1 MTVNTSIF
9 QSLNLSSILSLNQL
23 YSYSHEILNQ
33 TSRRIALAL
42 VIMASY
48 VFVILLYQYFTN
60 SLVIANKVFIKP
72 SVYTPCLEESCITL
86 PQFTA
91 SIKNYLE
98 PNVSLIFLPGYHS
111 LSSDLFITA
120 VSNLSMY
127 SNSTLISATPTISCE
142 EQTSIAISSIDVV
155 FIGHLTF
162 VGCHGNQ
169 VTSVKSIVL
178 ENVTFINHTGSALQ
192 FSSSDAFIRGC
203 SFISNSGGSYR
214 RRPVKFT
221 DEDNIPNRILYT
233 KGGAG
238 MTLTTSSAVISD
250 CTFVGN
256 HAQMGSAIFSELY
269 SNISLSNTIFEQ
281 NFVICSIGGGGICGA
296 GAVYSGN
303 GTVLAY
309 NSTFHDNKLLI
320 RGQKPFP
327 HGGVFGLFDSV
338 FIADN
343 CHFTH
348 NGPDHVSVNRY
359 GSGYGGAI
367 HGHNS
372 TMNISNCNFVNN
384 SNASYGGAVSISNAI
399 CFITHSNFTRNSA
412 YYTGGAIYSEKA
424 SLIISNSVFFNTTV
438 ATTLLSAGGVL
449 YISDSV
455 LYNKNDN
462 IMTIINITN
471 TVFEDNKG
479 AFGGVIAVVGDVYLD
494 IVDCNFSRNHAT
506 FFGGVINKDSEGVAT
521 IIIASSLFSDN
532 SAQMCGGGMAIT
544 NSDAA
549 SNIDITLNGIQ
560 FSRNTAREGGAM
572 CIQEEITV
580 LVSNSTFV
588 ENSAEYGGAIMCTS
602 GTNNITIEGGMIDS
616 NTAQIGVIFATEES
630 SINIFGTVITNNTA
644 NRAIVYIIQGV
655 GYLSDITLTEN
666 TGSIFVY
673 FGNLTLR
680 GNTIIANGS
689 PQSNSNTTIAFDD
702 GGALIILFPE
712 GGAITT
718 VQANVAI
725 EGKCSL
731 SNNHAEN
738 GGALYATE
746 SRIHIYGAATIIHNV
761 VSESGGSIYLHQS
774 GLMCYSHCIIEI
786 VNNTS
791 GYKGGAIYA
800 TSSSISVENDGQ
812 ITFRENI
819 AAFAGGAICAEQ
831 NSKLYVMSLID
842 DVFDH
847 DTLIFFNNSANYGG
861 AVYVSDGTNSGIC
874 ASESYQIYS
883 TKTECFFQVLS
894 LQGQLFGRDNIII
907 NDMSFANNHAYISGS
922 DLFGGLLDRC
932 TISPL
937 AEKTNEQPLI
947 IDGASYFLDVSNIEQ
962 LDTISSDPVSICFCN
977 KDKQPDCGYHPPVV
991 NVKKGETFTI
1001 SLVAVDQVKK
1011 IVSNATIHSSLSSSF
1026 GGLGENRQSQT
1037 TGPGG
1042 NCTDL
1047 MFEVFSPRP
1056 SEQLILYADGP
1067 CKDAPLSQGRININ
1081 FSSCD
1086 CPIGFQQKLTTKA
1099 RSVCECECDSDLRP
1113 YVSECDPEAET
1124 ITREGDFWVDYI
1136 KSGRSFLIHPHCPY
1150 DYCKP
1155 SDEKIALNLN
1165 HDNITGADAQC
1176 ANKRSGLL
1184 CAQCS
1189 FGTSL
1194 SIGSSYCIQCPTYWP
1209 LLTVILLITSV
1220 LAGILLIGLI
1230 LSLNLTVA
1238 VGTLNGVIFYANV
1251 VAANTNSVF
1260 PPNVIIA
1267 WLNLEPGIKICFFDG
1282 LTTYWKTWLQLAFP
1296 AYLIFLIALVI
1307 LISDRSKRFSKL
1319 FEKKDPIA
1327 TLATLLLFS
1336 YAKFLHTIIAS
1347 LSGTVLKYPRID
1359 GTHDNVVVWLPDATI
1374 KYLSGNH
1381 VPLFIV
1387 AILILLAGTAYTTI
1401 LFSWQWLL
1409 RFKLFNRTPKLSLF
1423 IRAYHA
1429 PYTPKHRYWTGLLL
1443 IARIILYII
1452 FAANIEGDPKI
1463 NLMAIGVIVV
1473 SILIIRDF
1481 VEGSSQLYQK
1491 RPIEMIE
1498 IACHYNLVVLCV
1510 VSFFTLQN
1518 ESAKNVFAQISMS
1531 FTIILLL
1538 CVLLY
1543 HFFMVGVLKSK
1554 LWKQYKREREQRC
1567 LITSG
1572 TTEPATLMIEETVPS
1587 CSVVEAPKQPSVLL
1601 RGRKG
1606 GRMSSIDSA
1615 CDLRETLLDQ

>member
-1 MTVNTSIF
+1 
-9 QSLNLSSILSLNQL
+9 
-23 YSYSHEILNQ
+23 
-33 TSRRIALAL
+33 
-42 VIMASY
+42 
-48 VFVILLYQYFTN
+48 
-60 SLVIANKVFIKP
+60 
-72 SVYTPCLEESCITL
+72 
-86 PQFTA
+86 
-91 SIKNYLE
+91 
-98 PNVSLIFLPGYHS
+98 
-111 LSSDLFITA
+111 
-120 VSNLSMY
+120 
-127 SNSTLISATPTISCE
+127 
-142 EQTSIAISSIDVV
+142 
-155 FIGHLTF
+155 
-162 VGCHGNQ
+162 
-169 VTSVKSIVL
+169 
-178 ENVTFINHTGSALQ
+178 
-192 FSSSDAFIRGC
+192 
-203 SFISNSGGSYR
+203 
-214 RRPVKFT
+214 VKFT
-221 DEDNIPNRILYT
+221 DHDEDNFPNSYRVLYI
-233 KGGAG
+233 KGGAA
-238 MTLTTSSAVISD
+238 MTLTRSSVVISD
-250 CTFVGN
+250 CTFVSN

-281 NFVICSIGGGGICGA
+281 NFVICSIGGGGICGS
-296 GAVYSGN
+296 GVLYSGN

-309 NSTFHDNKLLI
+309 NSTFHDNKISILYNL
-320 RGQKPFP
+320 FP

-338 FIADN
+338 LIAEN
-343 CHFTH
+343 CHFIH
-348 NGPDHVSVNRY
+348 NGPNHY
-359 GSGYGGAI
+359 WSGHGGAI

-438 ATTLLSAGGVL
+438 ATTLLSRSAGGVL

-462 IMTIINITN
+462 IMTIITN
-471 TVFEDNKG
+471 SVFEDNKG

-494 IVDCNFSRNHAT
+494 IVNCNFSRNHAINS
-506 FFGGVINKDSEGVAT
+506 GGVIHMESEGVAT

-532 SAQMCGGGMAIT
+532 SAEIYGGGMVIT

-549 SNIDITLNGIQ
+549 SNVTLNGIQ
-560 FSRNTAREGGAM
+560 FSRNTASEGGAL
-572 CIQEEITV
+572 CIQEEIPV
-580 LVSNSTFV
+580 LIRNSTFV
-588 ENSAEYGGAIMCTS
+588 ENSAEYGGAIICATVA
-602 GTNNITIEGGMIDS
+602 NVTIEGGMIDG
-616 NTAQIGVIFATEES
+616 NMARIGVIFAKGES
-630 SINIFGTVITNNTA
+630 FIDLFGTVITNNTA
-644 NRAIVYIIQGV
+644 NRAIVYITQSV

-673 FGNLTLR
+673 FGNLTLS
-680 GNTIIANGS
+680 GNTIITNGS
-689 PQSNSNTTIAFDD
+689 PQSNSNKTISFDYGD
-702 GGALIILFPE
+702 ALIIFPE

-725 EGKCSL
+725 EGMCSL
-731 SNNHAEN
+731 SNNYAAN
-738 GGALYATE
+738 GGAMYATE
-746 SRIHIYGAATIIHNV
+746 SRIHIYGAATINNNI
-761 VSESGGSIYLHQS
+761 VSASGGGIYLHQS
-774 GLMCYSHCIIEI
+774 GLICYRRCIFEL

-791 GYKGGAIYA
+791 GYKGGGIYA
-800 TSSSISVENDGQ
+800 TSSSISAENEGQ
-812 ITFRENI
+812 IIFRENV
-819 AAFAGGAICAEQ
+819 AAFAGGAFCAEQ
-831 NSKLYVMSLID
+831 NSKLYILMIESESDDD
-842 DVFDH
+842 DVFVYVLI
-847 DTLIFFNNSANYGG
+847 DTLIFSNNSANYGG
-861 AVYVSDGTNSGIC
+861 AVYVSDGTNSGTC
-874 ASESYQIYS
+874 ASGSYQIYS

-894 LQGQLFGRDNIII
+894 LQSQLFERDNIAI
-907 NDMSFANNHAYISGS
+907 MSFANNHAYISGS

-932 TISPL
+932 IISPL
-937 AEKTNEQPLI
+937 AEKTSEQPLI
-947 IDGASYFLDVSNIEQ
+947 IDGASYFFDVSNIDQ
-962 LDTISSDPVSICFCN
+962 LDTISSDPVRICFCN
-977 KDKQPDCGYHPPVV
+977 EDKQPECGYRPPVV
-991 NVKKGETFTI
+991 NVKKGETFTV

-1011 IVSNATIHSSLSSSF
+1011 IVSNATIRSSLSSSF

-1037 TGPGG
+1037 TGPGE

-1047 MFEVFSPRP
+1047 MFEVFSPNS

-1099 RSVCECECDSDLRP
+1099 RSVCECECDSDLHP
-1113 YVSECDPEAET
+1113 YVSNCDPEAET

-1136 KSGRSFLIHPHCPY
+1136 KSDKSFLVHPHCPY

-1209 LLTVILLITSV
+1209 LLTIILLIISV

-1251 VAANTNSVF
+1251 VAASTNSVF

-1267 WLNLEPGIKICFFDG
+1267 WLNLEPGINICFFNG
-1282 LTTYWKTWLQLAFP
+1282 LITYWKTWLQLAFP

-1319 FEKKDPIA
+1319 IGKKDPVA

-1374 KYLSGNH
+1374 RYLSGKH

-1387 AILILLAGTAYTTI
+1387 AILILLAGAAYTTI

-1409 RFKLFNRTPKLSLF
+1409 RFKLFNHTPKLSLF

-1429 PYTPKHRYWTGLLL
+1429 PYTPRHRYWTGLLL

-1463 NLMAIGVIVV
+1463 NLIAIGVVV
-1473 SILIIRDF
+1473 MSILIVRDF
-1481 VEGSSQLYQK
+1481 VEGSCPLYQK
-1491 RPIEMIE
+1491 RPIEMVE
-1498 IACHYNLVVLCV
+1498 IACHYNLVILCI

-1543 HFFMVGVLKSK
+1543 HFFTVGVLKSK
-1554 LWKQYKREREQRC
+1554 LWKRYKRERERRH
-1567 LITSG
+1567 LITSD
-1572 TTEPATLMIEETVPS
+1572 TTEPATVTIEETVPS

-1606 GRMSSIDSA
+1606 GRMSSIDGA

>member
-1 MTVNTSIF
+1 
-9 QSLNLSSILSLNQL
+9 L
-23 YSYSHEILNQ
+23 
-33 TSRRIALAL
+33 
-42 VIMASY
+42 
-48 VFVILLYQYFTN
+48 
-60 SLVIANKVFIKP
+60 
-72 SVYTPCLEESCITL
+72 
-86 PQFTA
+86 
-91 SIKNYLE
+91 
-98 PNVSLIFLPGYHS
+98 
-111 LSSDLFITA
+111 
-120 VSNLSMY
+120 
-127 SNSTLISATPTISCE
+127 
-142 EQTSIAISSIDVV
+142 
-155 FIGHLTF
+155 
-162 VGCHGNQ
+162 
-169 VTSVKSIVL
+169 
-178 ENVTFINHTGSALQ
+178 
-192 FSSSDAFIRGC
+192 
-203 SFISNSGGSYR
+203 
-214 RRPVKFT
+214 KFT
-221 DEDNIPNRILYT
+221 DHDEDNFPNSYNRVLYI
-233 KGGAG
+233 KGGAA
-238 MTLTTSSAVISD
+238 MTLTRSSAVISD

-269 SNISLSNTIFEQ
+269 SNISLTNTVFER
-281 NFVICSIGGGGICGA
+281 NFVTCGISSICAA

-309 NSTFHDNKLLI
+309 NSTFYDNILLI
-320 RGQKPFP
+320 RGEEQYHLFP
-327 HGGVFGLFDSV
+327 HGGVFGLFDSI
-338 FIADN
+338 FIANN

-348 NGPDHVSVNRY
+348 NGPDHISVNPHE
-359 GSGYGGAI
+359 SGYGGAI
-367 HGHNS
+367 HAYNS
-372 TMNISNCNFVNN
+372 TMNISNCIFVSN
-384 SNASYGGAVSISNAI
+384 SNASYGGAVSISSAT
-399 CFITHSNFTRNSA
+399 CFIT
-412 YYTGGAIYSEKA
+412 
-424 SLIISNSVFFNTTV
+424 NSVF
-438 ATTLLSAGGVL
+438 
-449 YISDSV
+449 
-455 LYNKNDN
+455 K
-462 IMTIINITN
+462 
-471 TVFEDNKG
+471 DNKG
-479 AFGGVIAVVGDVYLD
+479 SSGGVIAVEGDIYLD
-494 IVDCNFSRNHAT
+494 IINCNFSRNQAT
-506 FFGGVINKDSEGVAT
+506 TSGGVIYMDSEGVAT

-532 SAQMCGGGMAIT
+532 LAETYGGGMAIT
-544 NSDAA
+544 NSDPA
-549 SNIDITLNGIQ
+549 SNITLNQIQ
-560 FSRNTAREGGAM
+560 FSRNTAIEGGAM
-572 CIQEEITV
+572 FIQWKIPV
-580 LVSNSTFV
+580 LISNSKFV
-588 ENSAEYGGAIMCTS
+588 ENYAYYGGALTCAP
-602 GTNNITIEGGMIDS
+602 NANVTIEGGMIDS
-616 NTAQIGVIFATEES
+616 NMARIGVVFASDES
-630 SINIFGTVITNNTA
+630 SINLFGTIITNNTA
-644 NRAIVYIIQGV
+644 NRAVVYILQSV
-655 GYLSDITLTEN
+655 GHLSDITLIEN

-673 FGNLTLR
+673 FGDLTLS
-680 GNTIIANGS
+680 G
-689 PQSNSNTTIAFDD
+689 NTTIITGSSQSKSNKTVDEGD
-702 GGALIILFPE
+702 ALIIFPE
-712 GGAITT
+712 GGAVTT
-718 VQANVAI
+718 IQANVAI
-725 EGKCSL
+725 EGMCSL
-731 SNNHAEN
+731 SNNYAEN
-738 GGALYATE
+738 GGAMYATE
-746 SRIHIYGAATIIHNV
+746 SRIHIYGAATIASNE
-761 VSESGGSIYLHQS
+761 VSDSGGGMYLHQS
-774 GLMCYSHCIIEI
+774 GLVCYNHCIFQL
-786 VNNTS
+786 VNNMS
-791 GYKGGAIYA
+791 GYKGGGIYA
-800 TSSSISVENDGQ
+800 TSSSISVENEGR
-812 ITFRENI
+812 IIFRENI

-831 NSKLYVMSLID
+831 KSKLYVLMTNKHTIIA
-842 DVFDH
+842 FG
-847 DTLIFFNNSANYGG
+847 TLIFLNNSADYGG
-861 AVYVSDGTNSGIC
+861 AIYISDGTNFGTC

-883 TKTECFFQVLS
+883 TRTECFLQVLS
-894 LQGQLFGRDNIII
+894 LQNQFFGHNNPGNMLFID
-907 NDMSFANNHAYISGS
+907 NHAYISGS

-937 AEKTNEQPLI
+937 ADKTSNLKQPLI
-947 IDGASYFLDVSNIEQ
+947 IDGASYFFDVSSIEQ
-962 LDTISSDPVSICFCN
+962 FDTISSDPVSICFCN
-977 KDKQPDCGYHPPVV
+977 EDKQPDCDYRPPVV
-991 NVKKGETFTI
+991 NVKKGETFTV

-1011 IVSNATIHSSLSSSF
+1011 VVSNATIHSSLSSSF
-1026 GGLGENRQSQT
+1026 GGLGENRQTQT
-1037 TGPGG
+1037 TGPGE

-1047 MFEVFSPRP
+1047 MFEVFSPNP

-1099 RSVCECECDSDLRP
+1099 RSVCECECDSDLHP
-1113 YVSECDPEAET
+1113 YVSNCDPEAET

-1136 KSGRSFLIHPHCPY
+1136 KSDKSFLVHPHCPY

-1209 LLTVILLITSV
+1209 LLTIILLIISV

-1267 WLNLEPGIKICFFDG
+1267 WLNLEPGINGCFFDG
-1282 LTTYWKTWLQLAFP
+1282 MTTYWKTWLQLAFP

-1319 FEKKDPIA
+1319 FEKKDPVA

-1359 GTHDNVVVWLPDATI
+1359 GTHDNVIVWLPDPMI
-1374 KYLSGNH
+1374 KYPSGKH

-1387 AILILLAGTAYTTI
+1387 AILILLAGTVYTTI

-1463 NLMAIGVIVV
+1463 NLIAIGVVV
-1473 SILIIRDF
+1473 MSILIVRDF
-1481 VEGSSQLYQK
+1481 VEGSCPLYQK
-1491 RPIEMIE
+1491 RPIEMVE
-1498 IACHYNLVVLCV
+1498 IACHYNLVILCI

-1543 HFFMVGVLKSK
+1543 HFFTVGVLKSK
-1554 LWKQYKREREQRC
+1554 LWKRYKRERERRH
-1567 LITSG
+1567 LITSD
-1572 TTEPATLMIEETVPS
+1572 TTEPATVTIEETVPS

-1606 GRMSSIDSA
+1606 GRMSSIDGA